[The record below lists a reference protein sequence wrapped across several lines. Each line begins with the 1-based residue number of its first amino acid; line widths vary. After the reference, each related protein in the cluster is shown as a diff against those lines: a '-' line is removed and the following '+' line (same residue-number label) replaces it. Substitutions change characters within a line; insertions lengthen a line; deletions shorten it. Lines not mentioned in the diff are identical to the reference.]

1 MGRNSD
7 LLEKMRIRREL
18 MAKIQKLQREIS
30 IIRELM
36 QEFQGEGRTISMA
49 LDSWEGQHGM
59 YQSSDLAPDISVAGS
74 YEGTTANSFSGEL
87 PQAAGELEAVC
98 GQMQAVAGGIQDQIT
113 RLEKYIEKLT
123 IKMRELQAQLAAL

>member
-49 LDSWEGQHGM
+49 LDSWEGQ
-59 YQSSDLAPDISVAGS
+59 
-74 YEGTTANSFSGEL
+74 N
-87 PQAAGELEAVC
+87 PQC
-98 GQMQAVAGGIQDQIT
+98 
-113 RLEKYIEKLT
+113 
-123 IKMRELQAQLAAL
+123 